1 MINELFTEQTVAVD
15 VVAKDWEEAVRYGGK
30 LLVAAGKTQAAY
42 TEAMVNNV
50 KNMGEYIVIAPGLAM
65 PHARPE
71 FGVKQLGM
79 GLVKLKNPVR
89 FGNAEYDPVDIL
101 VFLCA
106 VDQTAHIK
114 ALAQLMQLIEDEDFL
129 TQVRNGLSKEEII
142 NYINQNFK

>member
-1 MINELFTEQTVAVD
+1 MISDLFTEKTVAVD
-15 VVAKDWEEAVRYGGK
+15 VVAKNWEEAVCYGGK
-30 LLVAAGKTQAAY
+30 LLVDAGLTQEMY

-71 FGVKQLGM
+71 YGVKTLGM
-79 GLVKLKNPVR
+79 GLVKLKEPVC

-129 TQVRNGLSKEEII
+129 TQVRNGLSKTEIL
-142 NYINQNFK
+142 NYINKNFN